1 MSEDKNIKIARLIG
15 LEKKARDARS
25 KDELNFV
32 VVNETRE
39 IINYTNSFLLI
50 KSASNN
56 YNVSAISDLATVD
69 RTSPLV
75 SYVEKVINHKSNSN
89 LKDITLIDLND
100 FTKTLK
106 IAKPKNIPQFIL
118 CVPIFSPQKGLQGYL
133 ILSRNDPFQE
143 NENELVRHLAST
155 YGHAFNTFLIN
166 YSIVDF
172 LKKNFSGVKGWIIF
186 IAIILIFLIPVKI
199 TSTAPV
205 EVVAKNPF
213 IVTSSFD
220 GVVKKI
226 EVNNNDKINLGDLL
240 VRLEDIDLLNNYN
253 LANQSLEVA
262 EKELLRTRQSSFT
275 NNEEKSKLAE
285 LEAQVDLKK
294 VELNSSKEKLQ
305 NSKIYSEKQGI
316 AIVGRKADW
325 QGKPVEVG
333 EKILTISDP
342 KNVEFL
348 IWLPVK
354 DSIIIKENSE
364 VKIFLD
370 INPIKPLAGRLLRAS
385 YEPELSPEEVLSYK
399 IVSSLEK
406 DQEIPRI
413 GLRGTAKI
421 YGSKVTL
428 FYYLFR
434 KPITFVRQLI
444 GI

>member
-1 MSEDKNIKIARLIG
+1 M
-15 LEKKARDARS
+15 
-25 KDELNFV
+25 
-32 VVNETRE
+32 
-39 IINYTNSFLLI
+39 
-50 KSASNN
+50 
-56 YNVSAISDLATVD
+56 
-69 RTSPLV
+69 
-75 SYVEKVINHKSNSN
+75 
-89 LKDITLIDLND
+89 
-100 FTKTLK
+100 
-106 IAKPKNIPQFIL
+106 
-118 CVPIFSPQKGLQGYL
+118 
-133 ILSRNDPFQE
+133 
-143 NENELVRHLAST
+143 
-155 YGHAFNTFLIN
+155 
-166 YSIVDF
+166 
-172 LKKNFSGVKGWIIF
+172 
-186 IAIILIFLIPVKI
+186 IFLIPVKI
-199 TSTAPV
+199 TSTVPV

-253 LANQSLEVA
+253 LAKQSLEVA

-316 AIVGRKADW
+316 AIVGRKTDW

-364 VKIFLD
+364 VKVFLD

>member
-1 MSEDKNIKIARLIG
+1 M
-15 LEKKARDARS
+15 
-25 KDELNFV
+25 
-32 VVNETRE
+32 
-39 IINYTNSFLLI
+39 
-50 KSASNN
+50 
-56 YNVSAISDLATVD
+56 
-69 RTSPLV
+69 
-75 SYVEKVINHKSNSN
+75 
-89 LKDITLIDLND
+89 
-100 FTKTLK
+100 
-106 IAKPKNIPQFIL
+106 
-118 CVPIFSPQKGLQGYL
+118 
-133 ILSRNDPFQE
+133 
-143 NENELVRHLAST
+143 
-155 YGHAFNTFLIN
+155 
-166 YSIVDF
+166 
-172 LKKNFSGVKGWIIF
+172 
-186 IAIILIFLIPVKI
+186 
-199 TSTAPV
+199 
-205 EVVAKNPF
+205 AKNPF

-240 VRLEDIDLLNNYN
+240 VRLEDTDLLNNYN
-253 LANQSLEVA
+253 LAKQSLAVA

-294 VELNSSKEKLQ
+294 VELSSAKEKLQ
-305 NSKIYSEKQGI
+305 NAEIYSEKQGI

-333 EKILTISDP
+333 EKILIISDP

-364 VKIFLD
+364 VKVFLD
-370 INPIKPLAGRLLRAS
+370 INPIKPLAGKLLRAS

-406 DQEIPRI
+406 NQEIPRI

>member
-1 MSEDKNIKIARLIG
+1 M
-15 LEKKARDARS
+15 
-25 KDELNFV
+25 
-32 VVNETRE
+32 
-39 IINYTNSFLLI
+39 
-50 KSASNN
+50 
-56 YNVSAISDLATVD
+56 
-69 RTSPLV
+69 
-75 SYVEKVINHKSNSN
+75 
-89 LKDITLIDLND
+89 
-100 FTKTLK
+100 
-106 IAKPKNIPQFIL
+106 
-118 CVPIFSPQKGLQGYL
+118 
-133 ILSRNDPFQE
+133 
-143 NENELVRHLAST
+143 
-155 YGHAFNTFLIN
+155 
-166 YSIVDF
+166 
-172 LKKNFSGVKGWIIF
+172 
-186 IAIILIFLIPVKI
+186 
-199 TSTAPV
+199 
-205 EVVAKNPF
+205 AKNPF

-240 VRLEDIDLLNNYN
+240 VRLEDTDLLNNYN
-253 LANQSLEVA
+253 LAKQSLAVA

-333 EKILTISDP
+333 EKILIISDP

-364 VKIFLD
+364 VKVFLD